1 MVNGSLCV
9 LSHNNH
15 RRRRRRVDFALS
27 RSIGVRPR
35 LLASAARSP
44 HRHLAVMG
52 DCWVYAKKKTGERER
67 EREEGGRKPTGRAE
81 KPEGFGLFVVVTSDG
96 GHVYNR
102 TRENSRAE
110 NVEENCQ
117 PAQPSP
123 PPPLGKGEERIRER
137 HHHQHVA
144 WPSPVV

>member
-1 MVNGSLCV
+1 LGIRKEENG
-9 LSHNNH
+9 
-15 RRRRRRVDFALS
+15 
-27 RSIGVRPR
+27 
-35 LLASAARSP
+35 
-44 HRHLAVMG
+44 
-52 DCWVYAKKKTGERER
+52 RER

-117 PAQPSP
+117 PSPAQPP
-123 PPPLGKGEERIRER
+123 HLL
-137 HHHQHVA
+137 
-144 WPSPVV
+144 